1 MTTLFR
7 LNLPGFTIE
16 LKGERTYVEDLYRSI
31 CRDLEPMM
39 TAAARGK
46 PIRLPE
52 LPEPVAESP
61 ESRSEP
67 TRRRSRYIWVYLCT
81 SLFNKVYVVENPT
94 IEYTAIG
101 RFIDVDR
108 IRRIYLDRVTD
119 GGIFHSFTHNNKT
132 LWAEF
137 THEGRAL
144 LRETVARH
152 HKGGSDDSTT
162 KERSGDDNT
171 LEDDLFADHQA

>member
-1 MTTLFR
+1 MTTRFR

-16 LKGERTYVEDLYRSI
+16 LEGERTFVEDLYRSI
-31 CRDLEPMM
+31 CRDIEPMM

-52 LPEPVAESP
+52 LPEPGNEA
-61 ESRSEP
+61 RSGHIA
-67 TRRRSRYIWVYLCT
+67 RRSRYIWVYLCT
-81 SLFNKVYVVENPT
+81 ALFNKVYVVENSA
-94 IEYTAIG
+94 IEHIALG

-108 IRRIYLDRVTD
+108 IRRVYLDRVDD
-119 GGIFHSFTHNNKT
+119 GELFKAFTHDNKT

-144 LRETVARH
+144 LRETV
-152 HKGGSDDSTT
+152 GQ
-162 KERSGDDNT
+162 
-171 LEDDLFADHQA
+171 EDDPTVDTG